1 MPSRPE
7 LETTDLCRA
16 SAAKVRAIQRARLCA
31 VVDIIPVLWAC
42 SWKSVDGDWKCVKTV
57 ECGSAV
63 TSCQF
68 QPDGAEGL
76 LATGS
81 ADNLCDPLPPMS
93 VPPDRRCACCVSSV
107 VSIPPTGFAGSACGR
122 LSRATARRCEPPQRP
137 AAEIQRR
144 ARGSS
149 VDRRVRSDRGARA
162 QVLSGHKDRVASCS
176 FDPLNGDRA
185 PRARSRSPPRAAPRM
200 PMRGRRGRRRVIAA
214 RAAVLCSGS
223 DDATVRVWRVSKA
236 KQLRNFSGHKS
247 PVTAVRPPHPTPPY
261 HAPRSRG

>member
-1 MPSRPE
+1 MLRLKRCEHSPYR
-7 LETTDLCRA
+7 LCRLR
-16 SAAKVRAIQRARLCA
+16 V
-31 VVDIIPVLWAC
+31 
-42 SWKSVDGDWKCVKTV
+42 WKALKGDCTTV
-57 ECGSAV
+57 
-63 TSCQF
+63 
-68 QPDGAEGL
+68 
-76 LATGS
+76 
-81 ADNLCDPLPPMS
+81 
-93 VPPDRRCACCVSSV
+93 
-107 VSIPPTGFAGSACGR
+107 
-122 LSRATARRCEPPQRP
+122 RATAKTRCRNP
-137 AAEIQRR
+137 APG
-144 ARGSS
+144 ARE

-247 PVTAVRPPHPTPPY
+247 PVTAVRPPHPTPPH